1 MPIGTFSAG
10 IGGLVWHPDSDSYL
24 LLKRSEAKDYAA
36 GAWECVTGRVDQGEG
51 FEQALHREIKEET
64 GLDIKPIFIIGT
76 TRFYRGEARQE
87 NELVGIIYCCLPV
100 DGEGVITLEKPAI
113 RMSAE
118 HSQYRWFTASEVRT
132 MISDLHKSERWLLN
146 VLDKAEFIKQHIPSE
161 LISFNREYGFELDS

>member
-1 MPIGTFSAG
+1 LPIGTFSAG
-10 IGGLVWHPDSDSYL
+10 IGGLVWHPGSDSYL

-64 GLDIKPIFIIGT
+64 GLEIEPVFILGT
-76 TRFYRGEARQE
+76 TRFYRGKQRPE

-100 DGEGVITLEKPAI
+100 DETGTICPEKPAI

-118 HSQYRWFTASEVRT
+118 HSQYRWLTAVEARN
-132 MISDLHKSERWLLN
+132 MISGTRQSELWLLSVIN
-146 VLDKAEFIKQHIPSE
+146 KAEFIKQHIPNE
-161 LISFNREYGFELDS
+161 LTSYYREHGFEIDG